1 MSARKPAHIA
11 PGLRAAGLAALEEEE
26 AAALLAAEAAA
37 AAEDEAAAEADTHT
51 LVIDELGEP
60 PAVHL
65 EDLMDAFV
73 AQHAGRHRQRTAGW
87 LAKKKGSIG
96 GSEIAALMGHNP
108 YSSFDEVVGSKVGIR
123 TFTGNVAC
131 WWGTMFESAI
141 ERFVEID
148 TGTRLAGTDVSIP
161 APRCS
166 GLVGRH
172 ANSPDGYGVVVLWL
186 TPDNEWA
193 LLTTDAATQAAAA
206 GRPTKRILVDW
217 EFKCPYRR
225 QPKGD
230 IPKHY
235 RPQLWS
241 GLALSPIAH
250 MGLFVDAAFRKC
262 SLWNFGP
269 APGYDWTYHRERKVE
284 RWTVPI
290 AWGLTAIY
298 APRLDAPAGDEYTS
312 DRAPSA
318 DDDDSDDGLG
328 DIGFVDTSAARPINA
343 AYEAWQLHGKYFGLP
358 LESPQEAARAG
369 RDYKPDPIDFG
380 DCDKSIFETMML
392 HLDRKRFSAEH
403 FGPCLRDGRGA
414 PLRTSAEISAA
425 IDGLAAAAPAHHF
438 LLGVVPWKMFEVD
451 YTFIERRVG
460 FLEEVAPLIH
470 SCLDL
475 AAQFRA
481 APNPEQAY
489 YTYLEGKRQ
498 KRWAKAGTKKARGA
512 PDVSMGQVQD
522 LFDSL

>member
-1 MSARKPAHIA
+1 MRVSTPAS
-11 PGLRAAGLAALEEEE
+11 GLRAAGLAALEAEE
-26 AAALLAAEAAA
+26 AEASAE
-37 AAEDEAAAEADTHT
+37 EAEADAHV
-51 LVIDELGEP
+51 LVIDELGAP
-60 PAVHL
+60 PVVL

-73 AQHAGRHRQRTAGW
+73 AQHAGRHRQRTEGW
-87 LAKKKGSIG
+87 LAKKAGSIG

-108 YSSFDEVVGSKVGIR
+108 YSSFDDVVGAKVGIR
-123 TFTGNVAC
+123 AFTGNVAC

-148 TGTRLAGTDVSIP
+148 TGTRLAGTDVSVP
-161 APRCS
+161 APRGS
-166 GLVGRH
+166 GLEGRH

-186 TPDNEWA
+186 TPGDEWA
-193 LLTTDAATQAAAA
+193 LRTTDAPTLAAAA
-206 GRPTKRILVDW
+206 GRPTMRIIVDW

-250 MGLFVDAAFRKC
+250 KGLFVDAAFRKC
-262 SLWNFGP
+262 ALWNFGP
-269 APGYDWTYHRERKVE
+269 APGYDRTYHRERKVE
-284 RWTVPI
+284 RWTAPI
-290 AWGLTAIY
+290 AWGFTAIY
-298 APRLDAPAGDEYTS
+298 APRLDAPAGDH
-312 DRAPSA
+312 APA
-318 DDDDSDDGLG
+318 DDGGDDGSDDGLG
-328 DIGFVDTSAARPINA
+328 DIGSADTERPVSAP
-343 AYEAWQLHGKYFGLP
+343 YEAWQLHGKYFGLP

-369 RDYKPDPIDFG
+369 REYSPDPIDFG
-380 DCDKSIFETMML
+380 DCEKSIFETMML

-403 FGPCLRDGRGA
+403 HGPCMQDGRGA
-414 PLRTSAEISAA
+414 RLRTSAEISTA

-438 LLGVVPWKMFEVD
+438 LLGVLPWKMFEVD
-451 YTFIERRVG
+451 YSFIERRVG

-489 YTYLEGKRQ
+489 YAHLEGKRQ
-498 KRWAKAGTKKARGA
+498 KRWEKAGTKKARGA
-512 PDVSMGQVQD
+512 PDVTTGQVQD